1 MKDRSAEKSNQPPP
15 PADPSEQQ
23 KVGGTPEKKADEEPK
38 DPALAVPL
46 QKLDQLKNQD
56 SPVQLY
62 QLMQGNK
69 PTPKKTG
76 KDW

>member
-1 MKDRSAEKSNQPPP
+1 MKDHAPEKSDQPPP
-15 PADPSEQQ
+15 PTDPSEQQ
-23 KVGGTPEKKADEEPK
+23 KVGGSPEKKTEEETK

-62 QLMQGNK
+62 QLMQGQK